1 MLSFFQGLAEV
12 LLNVGSWFLP
22 FSVLREYE
30 GGVLLRLGRFKRTLG
45 PGFVWHMPFGV
56 DEVLKVNTAFD
67 TMTTQ
72 DQGFTSADDV
82 SIAVNL
88 AVGYRITD
96 VQRFLLEVED
106 ADTVVIDATAGVI
119 RQLACQRTWAQLRAP
134 EFEEEAFKLVRKR
147 AFKFGVTVDS
157 LFFRTLTK
165 LGVREGAIL
174 VLGRPN

>member
-82 SIAVNL
+82 PIAVNL

-165 LGVREGAIL
+165 LGLREGAIL